1 MSKNSEKIIQSTFLF
16 LQPLQ
21 EGKNTRAKI
30 EAVVQKELGGYLS
43 RLEKDFNLIEK
54 RIPLLAKVE
63 TKNVR
68 YCLCDNFLSF
78 WFRFIFKYYY
88 MVEIGS
94 FTMLREI
101 IERDYEI
108 FSGQILKRYFATRF
122 MEKQCSTRIGG
133 FWDRKGE
140 NEIDLITL
148 NELEKSARIIEIK
161 RQKRKIDME
170 RLWIKGAF
178 FIESTG
184 LKDYQ
189 VEYLGLSMED
199 M

>member
-1 MSKNSEKIIQSTFLF
+1 MPRASWKNNVAPVS
-16 LQPLQ
+16 
-21 EGKNTRAKI
+21 
-30 EAVVQKELGGYLS
+30 VV
-43 RLEKDFNLIEK
+43 
-54 RIPLLAKVE
+54 
-63 TKNVR
+63 
-68 YCLCDNFLSF
+68 
-78 WFRFIFKYYY
+78 
-88 MVEIGS
+88 
-94 FTMLREI
+94 
-101 IERDYEI
+101 
-108 FSGQILKRYFATRF
+108 
-122 MEKQCSTRIGG
+122 
-133 FWDRKGE
+133 WDRKGE

>member
-1 MSKNSEKIIQSTFLF
+1 
-16 LQPLQ
+16 
-21 EGKNTRAKI
+21 
-30 EAVVQKELGGYLS
+30 
-43 RLEKDFNLIEK
+43 
-54 RIPLLAKVE
+54 
-63 TKNVR
+63 
-68 YCLCDNFLSF
+68 
-78 WFRFIFKYYY
+78 

-94 FTMLREI
+94 YTMLREI

-108 FSGQILKRYFATRF
+108 FSGLALEKYFTARF
-122 MEKQCSTRIGG
+122 MEEQRSTRIGG

-148 NELEKSARIIEIK
+148 NELEKSARIIEVK

-170 RLWIKGAF
+170 RLRAKGGF
-178 FIESTG
+178 FIESSG

-189 VEYLGLSMED
+189 VEYMGLSMED

>member
-1 MSKNSEKIIQSTFLF
+1 
-16 LQPLQ
+16 
-21 EGKNTRAKI
+21 
-30 EAVVQKELGGYLS
+30 
-43 RLEKDFNLIEK
+43 
-54 RIPLLAKVE
+54 
-63 TKNVR
+63 
-68 YCLCDNFLSF
+68 
-78 WFRFIFKYYY
+78 

-133 FWDRKGE
+133 FWDRKRE

-170 RLWIKGAF
+170 RLRIKGAF

>member
-1 MSKNSEKIIQSTFLF
+1 MYAIACAIAFYLFGSVSSSNIIIWWKLV
-16 LQPLQ
+16 PLRCCV
-21 EGKNTRAKI
+21 KSLNAIMR
-30 EAVVQKELGGYLS
+30 
-43 RLEKDFNLIEK
+43 
-54 RIPLLAKVE
+54 
-63 TKNVR
+63 
-68 YCLCDNFLSF
+68 
-78 WFRFIFKYYY
+78 
-88 MVEIGS
+88 
-94 FTMLREI
+94 
-101 IERDYEI
+101 I
-108 FSGQILKRYFATRF
+108 FSGQILKRYFATLL
-122 MEKQCSTRIGG
+122 EKQCSTRIGG

-161 RQKRKIDME
+161 RQKRKIDIE

-178 FIESTG
+178 FIKHQ

>member
-1 MSKNSEKIIQSTFLF
+1 
-16 LQPLQ
+16 
-21 EGKNTRAKI
+21 
-30 EAVVQKELGGYLS
+30 
-43 RLEKDFNLIEK
+43 
-54 RIPLLAKVE
+54 
-63 TKNVR
+63 
-68 YCLCDNFLSF
+68 
-78 WFRFIFKYYY
+78 
-88 MVEIGS
+88 
-94 FTMLREI
+94 
-101 IERDYEI
+101 
-108 FSGQILKRYFATRF
+108 
-122 MEKQCSTRIGG
+122 MEKQCSIRIGG
-133 FWDRKGE
+133 LWDRKGE

-170 RLWIKGAF
+170 RLRIKGAF

>member
-1 MSKNSEKIIQSTFLF
+1 
-16 LQPLQ
+16 
-21 EGKNTRAKI
+21 
-30 EAVVQKELGGYLS
+30 
-43 RLEKDFNLIEK
+43 
-54 RIPLLAKVE
+54 
-63 TKNVR
+63 
-68 YCLCDNFLSF
+68 
-78 WFRFIFKYYY
+78 
-88 MVEIGS
+88 
-94 FTMLREI
+94 
-101 IERDYEI
+101 
-108 FSGQILKRYFATRF
+108 
-122 MEKQCSTRIGG
+122 MEKQCSTRIGV

-140 NEIDLITL
+140 NEIVLITL

-170 RLWIKGAF
+170 RLRIKGAF